1 MIYSYKIKKHIER
14 FYDGVCTVTT
24 YQNQRGI
31 INNTTEK
38 ITQEN
43 IACRLSYKT
52 IKNTEQTDIG
62 ANVTQVVKL
71 FLPPDVQV
79 KEGSKVTVTQEGMT
93 ASFICSGKPAVYGN
107 FFHALHGKSV
117 HPFHIR
123 VFPAFPLEI
132 AMSKHS

>member
-24 YQNQRGI
+24 YQNQKGI

-38 ITQEN
+38 VTQEN

-52 IKNTEQTDIG
+52 IKNTEQTEIG

-93 ASFICSGKPAVYGN
+93 ASFICSGKPAVYGS
-107 FFHALHGKSV
+107 HQEIV
-117 HPFHIR
+117 
-123 VFPAFPLEI
+123 LETEKRR
-132 AMSKHS
+132 A